1 MTPIDYPN
9 DLLDI
14 ALLGKPGA
22 WLRQWLLR
30 PLRGGRYSLF
40 VWPSNLLELRA
51 LRRQDLVFRD
61 GGGAPQ
67 SVVLEVPRPLRV
79 FRDWRWRLVRWPS
92 TWRPSRPEPGQGV
105 KTDAGSGDNAQ
116 DARSLQ
122 DERTPPASGL
132 LFDEHP
138 TLEGTF
144 SIADDHGDEPHRI
157 VMWSC
162 HQPYVTDESGRA
174 ALHADQAG
182 LLEWAQD
189 RIEGFGPHIVWGLG
203 DTAYADGTP
212 ATDFVRQVYGQV
224 DLQGRPGLRA
234 ELRSAYRHMYRAHW
248 SFRPLQSVMGNVPHL
263 CVWDDHE
270 IRDGWGSEEQ
280 DFAGGNPLVF
290 EVAREVADE
299 YILNHGPRVRR
310 ASMSTPP
317 LARPD
322 AHQAYVSGAVAA
334 FIFDGRSSRRYAD
347 SDGRVLSEQQFVDFE
362 AFCAGVAEDRN
373 VRFLVMG
380 CAVPFINLKDV
391 VEELGA
397 KAPKA
402 LTDLMAGIRDDIRDS
417 WHAPSNREGLKRL
430 IGILRRLHRRRADI
444 DIVNISGD
452 FHVANAFSFQPPGFF
467 KALYQFTSSALTNRE
482 HPPEALAALV
492 DLGSRS
498 FSEVLGLV
506 TRIWDSI
513 GEPNLMTLEPRG
525 EVLRV
530 TLRVYDLD
538 LPPSERAVS
547 PGRKDLVF
555 DIGNETFGLRRM
567 LAA

>member
-1 MTPIDYPN
+1 MAPIDYPN

-22 WLRQWLLR
+22 WRRRWLLR
-30 PLRGGRYSLF
+30 PLRAGRYSLF
-40 VWPSNLLELRA
+40 VWPSHLLELKA
-51 LRRQDLVFRD
+51 LHRRDLVFRD

-67 SVVLEVPRPLRV
+67 SVEFKVPRPLRV
-79 FRDWRWRLVRWPS
+79 FRDWRWRLVRWPT
-92 TWRPSRPEPGQGV
+92 TWRPPRPEPGQV
-105 KTDAGSGDNAQ
+105 AKSDRRSSVDAQ
-116 DARSLQ
+116 DARSPRV
-122 DERTPPASGL
+122 ERVPPASSL
-132 LFDEHP
+132 LFDERP
-138 TLEGTF
+138 TLEGAF
-144 SIADDHGDEPHRI
+144 SIADDCGDEPHRI

-162 HQPYVTDESGRA
+162 HQPYATDESGRA

-182 LLEWAQD
+182 LLEWAQE
-189 RIEGFGPHIVWGLG
+189 RIKGFAPHVVWGLG

-212 ATDFVRQVYGQV
+212 ATDFVRQVYGEI

-234 ELRSAYRHMYRAHW
+234 ELRSAYRRMYRAHW
-248 SFRPLQSVMGNVPHL
+248 SFPALQSVMRNVPHL

-299 YILNHGPRVRR
+299 YILNHGPRVRP
-310 ASMSTPP
+310 AAVSTPP

-322 AHQAYVSGAVAA
+322 AHQAYVAGAVAA

-347 SDGRVLSEQQFVDFE
+347 PEGRILSEQQFVDFE
-362 AFCAGVAEDRN
+362 TFCADVAEDRN

-417 WHAPSNREGLKRL
+417 WHAPGNREGLKRL
-430 IGILRRLHRRRADI
+430 IGILRRLHRRRGDI
-444 DIVNISGD
+444 DIVNVSGD
-452 FHVANAFSFQPPGFF
+452 IHVANAFSFQPPGFF
-467 KALYQFTSSALTNRE
+467 RTLYQFTSSALTNRE

-492 DLGSRS
+492 DLGAHS

-506 TRIWDSI
+506 TRIWESI

-525 EVLRV
+525 DVLRV
-530 TLRVYDLD
+530 ILRVFDLD
-538 LPPSERAVS
+538 QPPSEREKFPS
-547 PGRKDLVF
+547 SKDLVF
-555 DIGNETFGLRRM
+555 DVGNETFGLRRA
-567 LAA
+567 LIA